1 MEQKDLQ
8 ELASQLSHPKGE
20 SGIEVADMMNASNI
34 GMTLHA
40 IGSLELSG
48 QEKVLELGHGNAAHV
63 KHLLDPYPAAH
74 YTGLE
79 LSELMHEEAKRINAE
94 YIRKG
99 QASFHLY
106 DGKQLPFPE
115 GSFDRIFTVNTI
127 YFWQEP
133 ARLLESLYKAL
144 KPKGNLCITFA
155 QERFMKQLPFTTYG
169 FKLYSTEKL
178 ETLVADSPFTVVKT
192 ESQTE
197 QVRSKTGELMERE
210 FTTATLCK

>member
-20 SGIEVADMMNASNI
+20 NGIEVADMMNASNI

-48 QEKVLELGHGNAAHV
+48 QEKVLELGHGNAAHA
-63 KHLLDPYPAAH
+63 KHILDPYPTVL

-94 YIRKG
+94 YIQKG
-99 QASFHLY
+99 QASFHIY

-133 ARLLESLYKAL
+133 KQLLESLYKVL
-144 KPKGNLCITFA
+144 TPGGKLCVTFA
-155 QERFMKQLPFTTYG
+155 QESFMKQLPFTTYG
-169 FKLYSTEKL
+169 FELYSTEKL
-178 ETLVADSPFTVVKT
+178 EKLVADSPLTLVKT

-197 QVRSKTGELMERE
+197 EVRSKTGDLMERE